1 MNSGQSWLPSRVQ
14 PPVARLTDRFSPFR
28 LGNACAGKEP
38 SRDAIVPTPNSCY
51 QADHA
56 MMPAPLRVLMAD
68 DHPIVLAGM
77 KALVAAEPDLDV
89 VGEARDGRSALS
101 LAKEL
106 RPDAAV
112 LDIGMPGLNGLE
124 VALALRT
131 EAPGIRVIILT
142 VHEDRAYLRQL
153 LEAGVSAYLLKRSA
167 AEELVRAI
175 HAVADGGL
183 YLDPAIAGKVVG
195 TAARGTPSNSLG
207 SPVELSERETEVL
220 RLLAEGHTSKEISSR
235 LSISV
240 KTVETYK
247 ARAMDKLGFKTRVD
261 VVRYAASR
269 GWLRERAG

>member
-1 MNSGQSWLPSRVQ
+1 M
-14 PPVARLTDRFSPFR
+14 PV
-28 LGNACAGKEP
+28 
-38 SRDAIVPTPNSCY
+38 
-51 QADHA
+51 
-56 MMPAPLRVLMAD
+56 RVLMAD

-77 KALVAAEPDLDV
+77 KALVAADPDLEI
-89 VGEARDGRSALS
+89 VGEARDGRSALQ

-124 VALALRT
+124 VALALRA
-131 EAPGIRVIILT
+131 EAPEIRVIILT

-175 HAVADGGL
+175 HAVAEGGL

-195 TAARGTPSNSLG
+195 AGARPTPHGMLG
-207 SPVELSERETEVL
+207 APAELSERETEVL
-220 RLLAEGHTSKEISSR
+220 RLLAEGHTSKEISAR

-269 GWLRERAG
+269 GWLRDRSS

>member
-1 MNSGQSWLPSRVQ
+1 M
-14 PPVARLTDRFSPFR
+14 A
-28 LGNACAGKEP
+28 
-38 SRDAIVPTPNSCY
+38 
-51 QADHA
+51 
-56 MMPAPLRVLMAD
+56 LRVLMAD

-77 KALVAAEPDLDV
+77 KALVAADPELDI
-89 VGEARDGRSALS
+89 VGEARDGRSALQ

-131 EAPGIRVIILT
+131 EAPEIRVIILT

-175 HAVADGGL
+175 HAVAEGGL

-195 TAARGTPSNSLG
+195 AGTRSTPHNPLGTPA
-207 SPVELSERETEVL
+207 ELSERETEVL

-247 ARAMDKLGFKTRVD
+247 ARAMEKLGFKSRVD
-261 VVRYAASR
+261 VVRYAAGR
-269 GWLRERAG
+269 DWLRER